1 MCGGFMKNA
10 SVEISDKLARLLSR
24 QTDFF
29 KSLSHTPEEIMEYEQ
44 SRDRIRE
51 LFAKLEKSRAA

>member
-1 MCGGFMKNA
+1 MKSISA
-10 SVEISDKLARLLSR
+10 EISDELARLLSR

-29 KSLSHTPEEIMEYEQ
+29 KSVSHTPAEIMEYEQ